1 MDRDPSRLSELSASL
16 EALRVYMTII
26 ILSLLILLCLVSTK
40 VSAFRPGASPS
51 RVTSCSALSMSLM
64 DTSLLHSA
72 SQFLA
77 DTSIGE
83 EDVLAITGS
92 TSELPD
98 PKIAVG
104 IAAVLFIGIGALQFT
119 LGDLTKE
126 EGQAR
131 VRDFLATR
139 RDTERKRGY
148 FD

>member
-1 MDRDPSRLSELSASL
+1 MNVLTVFIVLLSAVVGFSFRPS
-16 EALRVYMTII
+16 ALR
-26 ILSLLILLCLVSTK
+26 
-40 VSAFRPGASPS
+40 SARKSS
-51 RVTSCSALSMSLM
+51 LSMNMLVPGHESGF
-64 DTSLLHSA
+64 LHTA

-83 EDVLAITGS
+83 EDVLAITGT
-92 TSELPD
+92 TSDLPD
-98 PKIAVG
+98 PIYAVS
-104 IAAVLFIGIGALQFT
+104 IAAFLLIGTGILQFT
-119 LGDLTKE
+119 LGDLNKE

>member
-1 MDRDPSRLSELSASL
+1 MN
-16 EALRVYMTII
+16 M
-26 ILSLLILLCLVSTK
+26 LV
-40 VSAFRPGASPS
+40 PGHESGF
-51 RVTSCSALSMSLM
+51 
-64 DTSLLHSA
+64 LHTA

-83 EDVLAITGS
+83 EDVLAITGT
-92 TSELPD
+92 TSDLPD
-98 PKIAVG
+98 PIYAVS
-104 IAAVLFIGIGALQFT
+104 IAAFLLIGTGILQFT
-119 LGDLTKE
+119 LGDLNKE

>member
-1 MDRDPSRLSELSASL
+1 MSPTIVYSIFVITLVLLSINEVSSFCGSSAV
-16 EALRVYMTII
+16 RGR
-26 ILSLLILLCLVSTK
+26 K
-40 VSAFRPGASPS
+40 ASS
-51 RVTSCSALSMSLM
+51 LSMMHDLPSFLN
-64 DTSLLHSA
+64 SA

-83 EDVLAITGS
+83 EDVLAISGQ

-119 LGDLTKE
+119 LGDLNKE

>member
-1 MDRDPSRLSELSASL
+1 MFFPLY
-16 EALRVYMTII
+16 ALFAVTITA
-26 ILSLLILLCLVSTK
+26 LISSKK
-40 VSAFRPGASPS
+40 VSSFHISPTT
-51 RVTSCSALSMSLM
+51 RKETTSLSMTMHDLPSLF
-64 DTSLLHSA
+64 HSA
-72 SQFLA
+72 SQFIA

-83 EDVLAITGS
+83 EDVLNIKGS

-104 IAAVLFIGIGALQFT
+104 IAAVLFVGIGALQFT

>member
-1 MDRDPSRLSELSASL
+1 MMSPMIVYSIFVITLVLLSINEVSSFRGSFAVRGRKAS
-16 EALRVYMTII
+16 
-26 ILSLLILLCLVSTK
+26 S
-40 VSAFRPGASPS
+40 
-51 RVTSCSALSMSLM
+51 LSMMHDLPSFLN
-64 DTSLLHSA
+64 SA

-83 EDVLAITGS
+83 EDVLAITGQ

-119 LGDLTKE
+119 LGDLNKE